1 MSRTTKETAIC
12 PVSFI
17 DNKIV
22 TDKDINGLFMNPYNY
37 KINFDQCCG
46 AMISDIQR
54 NYEDKNSRAFR
65 DWRYDI
71 NYTTERV
78 NSMALKTYMV
88 TNISDLVRNTLIK
101 FMEEVFFDKETLK
114 AAEAEGFK
122 APSTQAEFIGSMFGG
137 CFESKINIEDEVKNA
152 LLCSN
157 LLQMFN
163 NDRFTVQMIYVL
175 TDMKMTALYSIL
187 ISNIFDKFIVDHVNV
202 ALTHQSLDQLYTFL
216 YYKCFNE
223 DPKELPN
230 AQTEYSFCL
239 GMMREIMDQ
248 CLINFRAALVCVSK
262 NFSLMVD
269 QLNKSAKENN
279 LLTNKKNRNGE
290 YYADD
295 F

>member
-1 MSRTTKETAIC
+1 MSQTKETAIC

-17 DNKIV
+17 DNNIV

-37 KINFDQCCG
+37 KIHSDQYCG
-46 AMISDIQR
+46 AMVSEIQR
-54 NYEDKNSRAFR
+54 KQEDINSRSFKN
-65 DWRYDI
+65 WRY
-71 NYTTERV
+71 NVEQFSERA
-78 NSMALKTYMV
+78 NSSVVKTYMI
-88 TNISDLVRNTLIK
+88 TNISDLVRNTLIT

-122 APSTQAEFIGSMFGG
+122 APNTQAECIGSMFGG
-137 CFESKINIEDEVKNA
+137 CFESKINIEEEVKNA
-152 LLCSN
+152 LSYSN
-157 LLQMFN
+157 LLQMF
-163 NDRFTVQMIYVL
+163 DDKLTVQMIYVL
-175 TDMKMTALYSIL
+175 TDMKMSSLYSML
-187 ISNIFDKFIVDHVNV
+187 VSNVFDRFIVDHVNV

-230 AQTEYSFCL
+230 AQLEYSFCL

-262 NFSLMVD
+262 NISLMID

-279 LLTNKKNRNGE
+279 LLVDKKHR
-290 YYADD
+290 YDDDCDDD

>member
-1 MSRTTKETAIC
+1 MSQMKETTAIC

-17 DNKIV
+17 DNNIV

-37 KINFDQCCG
+37 KIHSDQYCG
-46 AMISDIQR
+46 AMVSEIQR
-54 NYEDKNSRAFR
+54 KQEDTNSRSFKN
-65 DWRYDI
+65 WRY
-71 NYTTERV
+71 NVEQFSERA
-78 NSMALKTYMV
+78 NSSVVKTYMI

-101 FMEEVFFDKETLK
+101 FMEEVFFDKETFK

-122 APSTQAEFIGSMFGG
+122 APNTHAECIGSMFGG
-137 CFESKINIEDEVKNA
+137 CFESNINIEEEVANA
-152 LLCSN
+152 LSYSN
-157 LLQMFN
+157 LLQIF
-163 NDRFTVQMIYVL
+163 DDKLTVQMIYVV
-175 TDMKMTALYSIL
+175 TDMKMSSLYSML
-187 ISNIFDKFIVDHVNV
+187 VSNVFDRFIVDHVNV

-216 YYKCFNE
+216 HYKCFNE

-262 NFSLMVD
+262 NISLMID
-269 QLNKSAKENN
+269 QLNKSAKESN
-279 LLTNKKNRNGE
+279 LLVDKKHRYDE
-290 YYADD
+290 YNDD

>member
-1 MSRTTKETAIC
+1 MSEMKETAIC

-22 TDKDINGLFMNPYNY
+22 TDKDINGLFINPYNY
-37 KINFDQCCG
+37 KINFDQLHG
-46 AMISDIQR
+46 TMINEIQR
-54 NYEDKNSRAFR
+54 NYEDKNSRSSR

-71 NYTTERV
+71 QYTTERV
-78 NSMALKTYMV
+78 NSLALKTYMI

-122 APSTQAEFIGSMFGG
+122 APNTQAECIGSMFGG
-137 CFESKINIEDEVKNA
+137 CFESNINIEEEVKNA
-152 LLCSN
+152 ISYSN
-157 LLQMFN
+157 LLQIFD
-163 NDRFTVQMIYVL
+163 DRLTVQMIYVL
-175 TDMKMTALYSIL
+175 TDMKMSSLYSML
-187 ISNIFDKFIVDHVNV
+187 VANVFDRFIVYHLNV
-202 ALTHQSLDQLYTFL
+202 SLTHQSLDQLYTFL
-216 YYKCFNE
+216 HYKGFNE
-223 DPKELPN
+223 DPKELPIS
-230 AQTEYSFCL
+230 QLEYSFCL

-262 NFSLMVD
+262 NISLMID

-279 LLTNKKNRNGE
+279 LLVDKKHR
-290 YYADD
+290 YDDDCDDD

>member
-1 MSRTTKETAIC
+1 MTQMKETAIC

-17 DNKIV
+17 DNNIV
-22 TDKDINGLFMNPYNY
+22 TDKDINGLFTNPYNY
-37 KINFDQCCG
+37 KINSDHHYG
-46 AMISDIQR
+46 AMVSEIQR
-54 NYEDKNSRAFR
+54 KQEDTNSRSFKN
-65 DWRYDI
+65 WRY
-71 NYTTERV
+71 NVEQFSERA
-78 NSMALKTYMV
+78 NSSVVKTYMI
-88 TNISDLVRNTLIK
+88 TNISDLVRNTLIT

-122 APSTQAEFIGSMFGG
+122 APNTQAECIGSMFGG
-137 CFESKINIEDEVKNA
+137 CFESRINIEEEVKNA
-152 LLCSN
+152 ISYSN
-157 LLQMFN
+157 LLQIQMF
-163 NDRFTVQMIYVL
+163 DDMLTVQMIYVL
-175 TDMKMTALYSIL
+175 TDMKMSALYSML
-187 ISNIFDKFIVDHVNV
+187 VSNVFDRFIVDHVNV

-216 YYKCFNE
+216 HYKCFNE

-230 AQTEYSFCL
+230 AQLEYSFCL

-262 NFSLMVD
+262 NISLMID

-279 LLTNKKNRNGE
+279 LLTDKKNRNSE

>member
-1 MSRTTKETAIC
+1 MSEMKETTAIC

-37 KINFDQCCG
+37 KINFDQLHG
-46 AMISDIQR
+46 TMINEIQR
-54 NYEDKNSRAFR
+54 NYKDKDSRSFR

-71 NYTTERV
+71 QYTTERV
-78 NSMALKTYMV
+78 NSLALKTYMI

-122 APSTQAEFIGSMFGG
+122 APNTQAECIGSMFGG
-137 CFESKINIEDEVKNA
+137 CFESKINIEEEVRNA
-152 LLCSN
+152 LSCSN
-157 LLQMFN
+157 LSQMFN
-163 NDRFTVQMIYVL
+163 NDDRLTVQMIYVL
-175 TDMKMTALYSIL
+175 TDMKMSALYSML
-187 ISNIFDKFIVDHVNV
+187 VSNVFDRFIVDHVNV

-230 AQTEYSFCL
+230 AQLEYSFCL

-262 NFSLMVD
+262 NISLMID
-269 QLNKSAKENN
+269 QLNKSAKESN
-279 LLTNKKNRNGE
+279 LLVDKKHRYDE
-290 YYADD
+290 YDDD